1 MPHIIGG
8 NCFNMEMIEKGINE
22 QLNNEIEASEATT
35 SNIYKR
41 LTDENTCAIIS
52 PYRSEYSDNENKF
65 RMNSLKLKVRE
76 MGYGFNQFIS
86 RWVEGGQAFDEQSL
100 LIPNITKD
108 RALSLGK
115 EFEQSSIIFKDS
127 ESCREICINP
137 FEDYKPGQ
145 VVRIFFN
152 TGNHIL
158 NIDEAK
164 EIFARRKGGPP
175 SIPVKG
181 SNKQPFSPHQKKA
194 FELYEVEQPRASYFQ
209 RKETKRKIF

>member
-1 MPHIIGG
+1 
-8 NCFNMEMIEKGINE
+8 MEFIEKEINE
-22 QLNNEIEASEATT
+22 QLNKEIVDSEAAT

-41 LTDENTCAIIS
+41 LTDRSTCAIIS
-52 PYRSEYSDNENKF
+52 PYRSECSENENKL
-65 RMNSLKLKVRE
+65 RMSGLKLKVRR

-86 RWVEGGQAFDEQSL
+86 RWVEDGQAFDEQSL

-108 RALSLGK
+108 QALSLGR

-145 VVRIFFN
+145 VVRTFFN
-152 TGNHIL
+152 TGNHIF
-158 NIDEAK
+158 NISEAK
-164 EIFARRKGGPP
+164 EIFTRRKGGPASMP
-175 SIPVKG
+175 DKG
-181 SNKQPFSPHQKKA
+181 SNKQPFSLSPKEA

-209 RKETKRKIF
+209 RKEIKRKVF

>member
-1 MPHIIGG
+1 
-8 NCFNMEMIEKGINE
+8 MEMIDKNINE
-22 QLNNEIEASEATT
+22 QLNREIEANETTT
-35 SNIYKR
+35 SNIYRR

-52 PYRSEYSDNENKF
+52 PYRSEYSENENRL

-100 LIPNITKD
+100 LIPNITEEQ
-108 RALSLGK
+108 ALLLGK

-127 ESCREICINP
+127 ESCREVCITP
-137 FEDYKPGQ
+137 FENYSPGQ
-145 VVRIFFN
+145 VVRTFFN

-164 EIFARRKGGPP
+164 EIFARRKGGPV
-175 SIPVKG
+175 SMPVKG
-181 SNKQPFSPHQKKA
+181 SNKQPFSLSSQEA

-209 RKETKRKIF
+209 HGETKRRVF